1 MIEVKRRKQEERLIE
16 EQKMKDLRENNPQ
29 TYLQQLKEKYK
40 NLSEKAKEN
49 ERIKNELNSRKS
61 RLKQKRMQVLARLA
75 EEDYDE
81 NNVENEEDMQALK
94 DPEES
99 DHYSELEVMEAE
111 LREIDPEWNSSK
123 KDIHHLNSSNQLF
136 MSVELVKCH

>member
-1 MIEVKRRKQEERLIE
+1 MIE

>member
-1 MIEVKRRKQEERLIE
+1 
-16 EQKMKDLRENNPQ
+16 
-29 TYLQQLKEKYK
+29 
-40 NLSEKAKEN
+40 
-49 ERIKNELNSRKS
+49 
-61 RLKQKRMQVLARLA
+61 
-75 EEDYDE
+75 
-81 NNVENEEDMQALK
+81 MQALK

-136 MSVELVKCH
+136 MSVELVKCHEIYFEPRIAGCQQAGLIETIKCSVEQFPSEIK